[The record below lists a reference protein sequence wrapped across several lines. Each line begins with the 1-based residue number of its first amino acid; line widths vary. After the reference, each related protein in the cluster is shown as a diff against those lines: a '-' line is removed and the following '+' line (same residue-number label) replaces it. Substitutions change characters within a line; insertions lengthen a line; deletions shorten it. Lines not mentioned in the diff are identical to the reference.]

1 MRPRRHRAAAAAAA
15 TAAAAA
21 VALALAAP
29 PVMTDAA
36 WSDTENAS
44 SSVSALTVA
53 SPGAVRCLQSGLLVP
68 ATLGWNA
75 APAGG
80 NVTGYRWTLV
90 GSSNRSGTLAATAT
104 SVTLNANAVE
114 LGTSTFTLYAVG
126 PGGWERVATNTAT
139 VGFISIALGVTSSC
153 STPAA

>member
-1 MRPRRHRAAAAAAA
+1 MRPRRRRIVGAAAALAAA
-15 TAAAAA
+15 GAM
-21 VALALAAP
+21 ALALAP
-29 PVMTDAA
+29 PAVVTDAA
-36 WSDTENAS
+36 WSDREFAS

-53 SPGAVRCLQSGLLVP
+53 SPGAVRCVQSGLLVP

-104 SVTLNANAVE
+104 SITLNANAVE

>member
-1 MRPRRHRAAAAAAA
+1 MRRRRRITGAAA
-15 TAAAAA
+15 TLAAAGAI
-21 VALALAAP
+21 ALALTAP
-29 PVMTDAA
+29 PVVTDAA
-36 WSDTENAS
+36 WSDSEFGS

-53 SPGAVRCLQSGLLVP
+53 SPGAVRCVQSGLLVP
-68 ATLGWNA
+68 AVLGWNA

-90 GSSNRSGTLAATAT
+90 GASNRSGTLAATAT

-126 PGGWERVATNTAT
+126 PGGWERAATNTAA